1 MVRHLARARRAR
13 ISHRPRL
20 LLLLL
25 LLLLLTELASRAGL
39 EQRVVAA
46 LRQRHAK
53 TARELEQRDRRAH
66 LGGRIG
72 GGGYVERVQ
81 LQAAREDLGKPSLRP
96 RRRQCISRRRRAG
109 RARARAARARAAG
122 ARRVAC
128 AVLVDWRYG
137 ARAGA
142 ARRTVGRVGGGRE
155 LRVTWLGVGLGLR

>member
-1 MVRHLARARRAR
+1 MVR
-13 ISHRPRL
+13 
-20 LLLLL
+20 
-25 LLLLLTELASRAGL
+25 T
-39 EQRVVAA
+39 A

-72 GGGYVERVQ
+72 GGGHAECLQ

-96 RRRQCISRRRRAG
+96 RRRECISRRRRAG
-109 RARARAARARAAG
+109 RARARAAG

-128 AVLVDWRYG
+128 AVLVDGRYG

-142 ARRTVGRVGGGRE
+142 ARRAVGRVGGGRE
-155 LRVTWLGVGLGLR
+155 LRVTQRAPQPAEVRHAHPLTARTT